1 MPWKTLAT
9 TRGGDALPARNSRG
23 HPGLLGPIH
32 RSTLHRPQAK
42 LYGQQKGT
50 EVHQGRILTAARR
63 TAAATVQ
70 WLTWGGEYGVGR
82 DEPRTRG
89 QLYGCAVTG
98 TPQRSRHSGAAGE
111 HAAAEETG
119 RLNQP
124 RRRPTRPVGPLRQRT
139 RKADNGPAPS
149 ARRDGCQVLRIG
161 PARMGS

>member
-63 TAAATVQ
+63 IAAAMVK

-82 DEPRTRG
+82 DERGVVKEGRSAFIPRGADPWSVSSRRG
-89 QLYGCAVTG
+89 GAKPAARLAQEVIDAMDGMTG
-98 TPQRSRHSGAAGE
+98 GA
-111 HAAAEETG
+111 
-119 RLNQP
+119 
-124 RRRPTRPVGPLRQRT
+124 
-139 RKADNGPAPS
+139 
-149 ARRDGCQVLRIG
+149 
-161 PARMGS
+161 